1 MMKKTSFCNILP
13 LFALMAILSCICCSC
28 TRQGD
33 APNAEQLLQQAAAL
47 EEDGDALSLPKRI
60 CLYEEAL
67 ALGLAESQ
75 RQAATLKLEA
85 CRRNYF
91 ETYIQGSSDLSE
103 RQDLE
108 IQVQSL
114 KGRNE
119 QLQRLTDSLKAENT
133 MLRENNA
140 ILEATIQKL
149 QRDGRKP

>member
-1 MMKKTSFCNILP
+1 MIPMKNRILF
-13 LFALMAILSCICCSC
+13 LIALTAALACLCGCA
-28 TRQGD
+28 RQGD
-33 APNAEQLLQQAAAL
+33 APDAERLLQEAAAL
-47 EEDGDALSLPKRI
+47 EEDSSALSIPKRI

-67 ALGLAESQ
+67 ALGVPQDQ
-75 RQAATLKLEA
+75 RQAVTLKLEA

-91 ETYIQGSSDLSE
+91 ETYIQGSADLAL

-119 QLQRLTDSLKAENT
+119 QLQRLTDGLKAENT

-140 ILEATIQKL
+140 ILESTIQKM
-149 QRDGRKP
+149 QRDGKGRP

>member
-1 MMKKTSFCNILP
+1 MKKP
-13 LFALMAILSCICCSC
+13 LCSLLLLSALAASLACLCAC
-28 TRQGD
+28 RRGGD
-33 APNAEQLLQQAAAL
+33 SPDAESLLRQAAAL
-47 EEDGDALSLPKRI
+47 EEDGGALSLPRRI

-67 ALGLAESQ
+67 ALGLAGDQ

-91 ETYIQGSSDLSE
+91 ETYIQGSADLAAQ
-103 RQDLE
+103 QDLE

-119 QLQRLTDSLKAENT
+119 QLQRLTSSLKAENT

-140 ILEATIQKL
+140 ILEATVQKL

>member
-1 MMKKTSFCNILP
+1 MMKKTSFCNILS
-13 LFALMAILSCICCSC
+13 LFALAAVLCLCGGCA
-28 TRQGD
+28 RQSN

-47 EEDGDALSLPKRI
+47 EEDGGALSLPKRI

-67 ALGLAESQ
+67 TLGLTGDQ

-114 KGRNE
+114 RGRNE

-133 MLRENNA
+133 MRRENNA

-149 QRDGRKP
+149 QRDGKKP